1 MTVSQRHLKTNDSFQ
16 NGWIPV
22 GRLATSNACST
33 LHVSMTMKMIDR
45 HIDTNMIPNR
55 GVTITSSTIP
65 NEYTLLIIQTMEIV
79 VKIHQG
85 SLWGCQTGKT
95 PQ

>member
-1 MTVSQRHLKTNDSFQ
+1 M
-16 NGWIPV
+16 

-33 LHVSMTMKMIDR
+33 LHVSMTMKKIDR

-55 GVTITSSTIP
+55 GATITSSTIP

-79 VKIHQG
+79 VKIHQV
-85 SLWGCQTGKT
+85 SLWSCQTGKN
-95 PQ
+95 PAVAEVLYRKSGSMGRVVW